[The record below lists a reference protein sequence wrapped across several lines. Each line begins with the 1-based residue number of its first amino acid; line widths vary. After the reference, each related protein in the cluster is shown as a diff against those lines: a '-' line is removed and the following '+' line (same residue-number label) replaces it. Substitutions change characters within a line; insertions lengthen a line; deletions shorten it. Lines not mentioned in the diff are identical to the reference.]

1 MKIDYSQ
8 GLPTLGFIGALAEA
22 GVPAEIVQL
31 RPDEAEKV
39 KKWVEGPNA
48 LKRAQGFMKSAFY
61 QISEG
66 RPEPA
71 ARLVI
76 SAAVLAGFGWNENP
90 ELAARIIETARRVVH
105 HALSAKT
112 GAVAGF
118 GEEMLVMSELGMLD
132 PFTVRTD
139 PSYGRVNEYAQ
150 KAIYSLALSRSAAQ
164 RGQYDEAVKYATYA
178 GKVGREFEKVDP
190 DVSANIVEEAR
201 KALFDATIGKM
212 KQSTEEARGALVD
225 AAIRKVKQS
234 TMVAGLSFP
243 IHSFDSKGTMWGA
256 GHSPAKLAVLL
267 GMLEK
272 VRR

>member
-8 GLPTLGFIGALAEA
+8 GLPTLGFIGALVEA

-66 RPEPA
+66 RPDPA

-132 PFTVRTD
+132 PVTVRTD
-139 PSYGRVNEYAQ
+139 PGYGRVNKLAQ
-150 KAIYSLALSRSAAQ
+150 FALYSLALSRSAAQ
-164 RGQYDEAVKYATYA
+164 RGWYDDAAEHAGDALKAGREV
-178 GKVGREFEKVDP
+178 GKVDR
-190 DVSANIVEEAR
+190 DVGENITEEAR
-201 KALFDATIGKM
+201 KALVDATIKRVKQNTKEARKALVDVAINKM
-212 KQSTEEARGALVD
+212 KQS
-225 AAIRKVKQS
+225 AIF
-234 TMVAGLSFP
+234 AGLSFP

-256 GHSPAKLAVLL
+256 GHSPMKLAVLL

>member
-1 MKIDYSQ
+1 MGIDYSQ

-48 LKRAQGFMKSAFY
+48 LNRAQGFMKSAFY

-66 RPEPA
+66 RTDPA

-76 SAAVLAGFGWNENP
+76 SAAVLAGFGWKENP

-105 HALSAKT
+105 HALASKT

-118 GEEMLVMSELGMLD
+118 DDAELNGEMLVLSALHPDDVPAGMLD
-132 PFTVRTD
+132 RLQ
-139 PSYGRVNEYAQ
+139 Q
-150 KAIYSLALSRSAAQ
+150 KSAEAMILLAHGRSAAN
-164 RGQYDEAVKYATYA
+164 RGYGDALRMATNMARRIGQSIIPLDPMMGHNIIFEANRIA
-178 GKVGREFEKVDP
+178 
-190 DVSANIVEEAR
+190 
-201 KALFDATIGKM
+201 KM
-212 KQSTEEARGALVD
+212 GESGGTTRR
-225 AAIRKVKQS
+225 I
-234 TMVAGLSFP
+234 AGLSFP
-243 IHSFDSKGTMWGA
+243 VHAFDSKGTMWGA
-256 GHSPAKLAVLL
+256 GRSTSKLAALL